1 MDPQYSD
8 DIASRQA
15 LHHGCCSICSVEM
28 EQSAIIET
36 PSTTKRRKRRKVLV
50 VLPLPHAND
59 NNGEEQFTSKPTASY
74 RLTPRHRRRFIENS
88 MVIPILLLLGMS
100 MFSISLGWSPPSHRS
115 QDVHISLF
123 RSSRPTT
130 RIKHHSSSLQ
140 QYSMQLWASSN
151 QQPSRQSSTSS
162 STIETTTNSNNASAE
177 EDLPIINEVNQ
188 QITLLIDCLQ
198 SEKKSSDNSVS
209 TKPINILKNILT
221 LYTNYCTTS
230 PYPSPQHRFKVS
242 ASIDRAFRLVTNE
255 AFSTPPYNS
264 LPWIN
269 LGMETLQLQLH
280 SDQFFISRNLI
291 LNDDSSVFSNDKRT
305 RLVRLQRPYDA
316 IPKGTWHK
324 ALRALTSKDIVVP
337 TSSLSSSSRSIK
349 ALSSTKGGGDQ
360 ASAEWITPSNA
371 AFRILQRLITGKGIR
386 TFKKKKKI
394 ISSSS
399 SQPQTTAMKKG
410 GLDERDFNMVL
421 HSYTLS
427 ISSSHTS
434 SSTSTSS
441 SSSNH
446 NHKYMDAAHRV
457 MALQERTPHAP
468 PLSPISYSILL
479 KAYGTMQDVKNI
491 DKCLK
496 HARCNGIVP
505 DIVMI
510 NVVLDAYVNCGM
522 LDRAQDVFHSI
533 TSQQE
538 AREEYDEYDNGKVVN
553 GAKDG
558 IRYWPRIKPN
568 SRTYNTLLK
577 GMAYEGD
584 IKSAMKLSQVIQNKN
599 LWDDITTN
607 TLVKVAVT
615 CGEYILAEDILT
627 NHPSTT
633 KFARGSASAPVTDH
647 PNVEAYTELLDG
659 YAKNNQ
665 LENAL
670 RIMSLMSKRDVEPNV
685 YTYTCMVGALARY
698 NKIRQGRKMMTYAA
712 ETLPLLNSEGRTG
725 GGDMMALT
733 PTYNAFIS
741 GLLSSNNNIE
751 NNEAGVSP
759 QQSSHSSNIVEVLSV
774 LQEMQDLN
782 IHPNVVTIALVVDG
796 LGKCTPPRCAEARE
810 LVQHLEFTTRARQG
824 GSASYYYNSQQAMGG
839 QDNNDRGI
847 SLSNNKIATA
857 LISAYGKDNDVN
869 SAVEAFTRI
878 ASPDVVALNALL
890 DACCR
895 CDMIKLAFVLFKK
908 HASSVGGGDEKLQSQ
923 ILIRPDVVT
932 YTTLISACLQLKS
945 RGATKRAI
953 SLYNEMKSKW
963 WISPDTILIDTIL
976 TAMIS
981 GGPIGFEEEDVKF
994 TLTVLRDG
1002 SHLEWEYGQYEKRKK
1017 AVRGI
1022 LVGCSSEI
1030 WKNDEYAYGLVS
1042 EEQPEDVLFTKKGWN
1057 KIDSGF
1063 RLWGSGDDYDAMIRQ
1078 QNVDDNSSVDE
1089 FLASKGWN
1097 DIDSGFRIV

>member
-1 MDPQYSD
+1 M
-8 DIASRQA
+8 
-15 LHHGCCSICSVEM
+15 LN
-28 EQSAIIET
+28 
-36 PSTTKRRKRRKVLV
+36 
-50 VLPLPHAND
+50 AND
-59 NNGEEQFTSKPTASY
+59 NNIGEEQFTCCIAKSTASY
-74 RLTPRHRRRFIENS
+74 KRLIHRQRRSRRCIIENS
-88 MVIPILLLLGMS
+88 MAISIFLLLGMS
-100 MFSISLGWSPPSHRS
+100 MFSISFGWSWSPPPKRT
-115 QDVHISLF
+115 QDVSF
-123 RSSRPTT
+123 RSSSPAT
-130 RIKHHSSSLQ
+130 RIKHSQ
-140 QYSMQLWASSN
+140 YYSMQLWASSN
-151 QQPSRQSSTSS
+151 QQPSRQSYTS
-162 STIETTTNSNNASAE
+162 STIGNGEAAE
-177 EDLPIINEVNQ
+177 EDDLPIINEVNQ
-188 QITLLIDCLQ
+188 QINLLIECL
-198 SEKKSSDNSVS
+198 STEKKKSSTDNNYSVS
-209 TKPINILKNILT
+209 TTRPIAILKNILT
-221 LYTNYCTTS
+221 LYTNYCTT
-230 PYPSPQHRFKVS
+230 YPTPQDRFRVS
-242 ASIDRAFRLVTNE
+242 STIDRAFRLVTNE
-255 AFSTPPYNS
+255 AFSSTATPYNYSNS
-264 LPWIN
+264 LSWIN

-280 SDQFFISRNLI
+280 SDQFFISASL
-291 LNDDSSVFSNDKRT
+291 DERT
-305 RLVRLQRPYDA
+305 RFVRLQRPYDA
-316 IPKGTWHK
+316 IPKGTWLK
-324 ALRALTSKDIVVP
+324 ALRALTSKDIVSTNANSSSP
-337 TSSLSSSSRSIK
+337 TSSYRSIKVLSSSTKKGEEGEK
-349 ALSSTKGGGDQ
+349 AQS
-360 ASAEWITPSNA
+360 EWITPSNA

-386 TFKKKKKI
+386 TFTKKKKKL
-394 ISSSS
+394 SSS
-399 SQPQTTAMKKG
+399 SQQPQQTTTMKKG
-410 GLDERDFNMVL
+410 TLDERDFNMVL

-427 ISSSHTS
+427 LMSTS
-434 SSTSTSS
+434 STSS
-441 SSSNH
+441 SSNNNNINSS
-446 NHKYMDAAHRV
+446 KYMDAAHRV
-457 MALQERTPHAP
+457 LALQERTPHAP

-479 KAYGTMQDVKNI
+479 KAYGSLNDVQNI
-491 DKCLK
+491 DKCLN
-496 HARCNGIVP
+496 HAKYNGIIA
-505 DIVMI
+505 DIVMV

-522 LDRAQDVFHSI
+522 VNRAHDVFSSI
-533 TSQQE
+533 TTSQAGE
-538 AREEYDEYDNGKVVN
+538 EEREGGRY
-553 GAKDG
+553 
-558 IRYWPRIKPN
+558 YWPRIKPN

-584 IKSAMKLSQVIQNKN
+584 ITSAMELSNTIHNQN

-615 CGEYILAEDILT
+615 CGEYMLAEDILT
-627 NHPSTT
+627 NHTSST
-633 KFARGSASAPVTDH
+633 KRNVRSSGAASSATTDH

-698 NKIRQGRKMMTYAA
+698 NKVRQGRKMMTYAT
-712 ETLPLLNSEGRTG
+712 ETLPLGRRGTS
-725 GGDMMALT
+725 MMELT

-741 GLLSSNNNIE
+741 GLLSSNNNDNIE
-751 NNEAGVSP
+751 NNNEARGVSSSP

-782 IHPNVVTIALVVDG
+782 IHPNVVTVALVVDG

-810 LVQHLEFTTRARQG
+810 LVQHLEFTNRTRQG
-824 GSASYYYNSQQAMGG
+824 GGSAYNYNSQQKGIG
-839 QDNNDRGI
+839 EGI

-878 ASPDVVALNALL
+878 VSPDVVALNALL

-908 HASSVGGGDEKLQSQ
+908 HSSFSVGVEGDKKVQQQQEV
-923 ILIRPDVVT
+923 LIKPDVVT

-963 WISPDTILIDTIL
+963 RISPDTILVDTIL
-976 TAMIS
+976 TAMLS

-1002 SHLEWEYGQYEKRKK
+1002 SHLVWDYGQYEKRKK

-1063 RLWGSGDDYDAMIRQ
+1063 RLWGSGDDYDDVMIQQ